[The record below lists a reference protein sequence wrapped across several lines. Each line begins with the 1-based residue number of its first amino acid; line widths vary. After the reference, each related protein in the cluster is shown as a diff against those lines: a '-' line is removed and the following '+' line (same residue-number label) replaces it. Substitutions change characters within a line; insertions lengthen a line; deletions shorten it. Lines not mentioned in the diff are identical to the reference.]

1 MQKVIKYIVLFV
13 IICFFIIGYIILGDS
28 KQREAKR
35 EFSKKFETYYAVKES
50 LIEELQRSNSEK
62 MIFYPNG
69 TLFDYTIQKG
79 NTIEDEELLNNL
91 NLLSEVTTSSFD
103 WCRVFNL
110 NGYQLVIFVYDW
122 EQAFDKTYNIYYCE
136 SLEVL
141 KSHVS
146 EEEFSSSY
154 TIKKLKDN
162 WYYVVYNK

>member
-1 MQKVIKYIVLFV
+1 MRKVNKYAIIIMSISLFIVVSIF
-13 IICFFIIGYIILGDS
+13 LGTS

-62 MIFYPNG
+62 KIFYPNG

-103 WCRVFNL
+103 WCRVFNR
-110 NGYQLVIFVYDW
+110 NGYQLVTFVYDW

-146 EEEFSSSY
+146 EGEFSSSY

-162 WYYVVYNK
+162 WYYVVYN